1 MNLRREFCGWPVRR
15 AVHRRALS
23 LVGAAI
29 VLVGCA
35 TSAFHMRPST
45 NPVSIGAPAEGRA
58 QVVFFVSGRVRDT
71 VTLVDHRGTYYG
83 QLRENSVVVRDV
95 APGRYRFYGLWRGH
109 GEAVEIPMLAA
120 GQTAYVGGSDTLMG
134 GFDFRSMQGCDEVA
148 RTGRTALPQLTFVEP
163 DPAVTVETIFGEI
176 GNVPRYTAEGDR
188 HLESA
193 PESRR
198 VLHTITAEEL
208 VSAPSC
214 P

>member
-1 MNLRREFCGWPVRR
+1 MKHR
-15 AVHRRALS
+15 AFG
-23 LVGAAI
+23 LVGAAA
-29 VLVGCA
+29 VLIGCT
-35 TSAFHMRPST
+35 TSAFHMRTST
-45 NPVSIGAPAEGRA
+45 TPVSLGTPAEGRA

-109 GEAVEIPMLAA
+109 GEAIEIPNLAA
-120 GQTAYVGGSDTLMG
+120 GQTAYVGGHDTLMG

-148 RTGRTALPQLTFVEP
+148 QAARTALPQLTRIEP

-176 GNVPRYTAEGDR
+176 GDVPRYTAEGDR
-188 HLESA
+188 SLESA
-193 PESRR
+193 PAARR
-198 VLHTITAEEL
+198 ALHTIAAEEL